1 MFADD
6 TSDTEIQLAKML
18 GAFKRMK
25 IPSTQEVLSLSEPND
40 TERLVPFE
48 TETRLK
54 RSSTENIYLL
64 SSKMTRYL
72 SSHEFEVRGSTGKIY
87 IVKIGP
93 RLECSCHDR
102 MMRSTHCKHILYI
115 LVHELKL
122 IDLRNQVFSTLY
134 PSEQVTY
141 TSIVYTPDL

>member
-1 MFADD
+1 MFTDD

-72 SSHEFEVRGSTGKIY
+72 SSHEFEGITA
-87 IVKIGP
+87 
-93 RLECSCHDR
+93 
-102 MMRSTHCKHILYI
+102 
-115 LVHELKL
+115 
-122 IDLRNQVFSTLY
+122 
-134 PSEQVTY
+134 
-141 TSIVYTPDL
+141 